1 MDSAGRVRGRWIG
14 PGCRPNERVGPF
26 RPRATLRARPSSDV
40 DHVPPGD
47 IVACNPAS
55 MPSAD
60 STPRWLYR
68 FDNFTRA
75 SDLLCEAMAI
85 RAAREL
91 NTLECDG
98 VARRFRTTSQLAWKV
113 LKDYLDHIGVLLD
126 TVTPAS
132 VIRAAFAANLIADG
146 EAWLRALDARNRMS
160 HTYSAKAFDAV
171 VEAIDRE
178 FLGLFEALRVR
189 LAGLAAA
196 DGRAGEG
203 EGDGSP
209 RSRG

>member
-1 MDSAGRVRGRWIG
+1 M
-14 PGCRPNERVGPF
+14 
-26 RPRATLRARPSSDV
+26 
-40 DHVPPGD
+40 PPPD
-47 IVACNPAS
+47 P
-55 MPSAD
+55 
-60 STPRWLYR
+60 TPRWLYR

-75 SDLLCEAMAI
+75 SALLRDAMAM

-91 NTLECDG
+91 NTLERDG
-98 VARRFRTTSQLAWKV
+98 VVRRFRTTWDLAWKV
-113 LKDYLDHIGVLLD
+113 LKDHLDHTGVVLD

-132 VIRAAFAANLIADG
+132 VVRAAFAANLIADG
-146 EAWLRALDARNRMS
+146 KAWLRALDARNRMS

-171 VEAIDRE
+171 LEAIDRE

-189 LAGLAAA
+189 LDGLAAA
-196 DGRAGEG
+196 DGRAGDG